1 MNPNVPNPYLAGD
14 EQSATA
20 SAYGEPY
27 AGETAPSLH
36 DTSPVLR
43 QSEAQRVNRKALLFL
58 AGIVGMLVLMALWM
72 FARATGKDVDKAI
85 KPPTEVVQIPA
96 LPQAVEA
103 SVAPVPFAPD
113 PSYAA
118 APAPLPPLPVEPEP
132 APMYAPSPQPPHG
145 YGPPPP
151 EPARPPS
158 LLERR
163 MGSEAAVG
171 GTSSTQDLYT
181 QAMLASLQA
190 SNPNA
195 KAAAPTQAPAGTRDG
210 ARYIANPD
218 ALLVRGTYI
227 RCVLETRIITDVPG
241 FTSCV
246 VTEPVYSINGRS
258 LLLPKGSK
266 VVGQYD
272 NGPDG
277 PRVAVLWDRITTPNG
292 IDMTMSSPGVDGM
305 GSAGHPG
312 HYDAHWPNRIASALL
327 ISLIADGFEYA
338 AAKHGPS
345 TTYATG
351 NLVVEAPFESKT
363 AQSLERVAQ
372 QAIAAGGRRRPTV
385 TINQGTVVNVYVAK
399 DIDFS
404 NVVGRR

>member
-1 MNPNVPNPYLAGD
+1 MGSD
-14 EQSATA
+14 AT
-20 SAYGEPY
+20 
-27 AGETAPSLH
+27 
-36 DTSPVLR
+36 
-43 QSEAQRVNRKALLFL
+43 
-58 AGIVGMLVLMALWM
+58 VG
-72 FARATGKDVDKAI
+72 G
-85 KPPTEVVQIPA
+85 
-96 LPQAVEA
+96 
-103 SVAPVPFAPD
+103 
-113 PSYAA
+113 AA
-118 APAPLPPLPVEPEP
+118 AA
-132 APMYAPSPQPPHG
+132 
-145 YGPPPP
+145 
-151 EPARPPS
+151 
-158 LLERR
+158 
-163 MGSEAAVG
+163 
-171 GTSSTQDLYT
+171 QDPYT

-195 KAAAPTQAPAGTRDG
+195 KPAAAAAATPAGTRDG
-210 ARYIANPD
+210 ARYLANPD

-227 RCVLETRIITDVPG
+227 RCVLETRIVTDVPG

-266 VVGQYD
+266 VLGRYD
-272 NGPDG
+272 EGPDG
-277 PRVAVLWDRITTPNG
+277 PRVAVLWDRVTTPTG
-292 IDMTMSSPGVDGM
+292 IDMTMASPGVDGM

-312 HYDAHWPNRIASALL
+312 HYDAHWPSRIASALL

-338 AAKHGPS
+338 AAKHGPT

-404 NVVGRR
+404 SVIGGR